1 MIGGMTEANPP
12 KRLIRPR
19 NGRLVAGVCVGIA
32 DYLGI
37 DATVVRLI
45 FLALTLITAGVA
57 VLVYLAGWVVIPEEG
72 EDTSIA
78 EKLVKKTGSG

>member
-1 MIGGMTEANPP
+1 MTEANPH

-19 NGRLVAGVCVGIA
+19 NGRMVAGVCVAIA

-45 FLALTLITAGVA
+45 FLALTLITAGVGA
-57 VLVYLAGWVVIPEEG
+57 LTYLAGWVIIPEEG
-72 EDTSIA
+72 EDSSIA
-78 EKLVKKTGSG
+78 EKLIKKTGSG